1 MTTATTPELINASH
15 AAPLVI
21 ADEGVAVDTSDEV
34 EVFGDEVLVLL
45 DSDASVVMEDA
56 SAVMEELDASAG
68 MEELDDVATF
78 EAEFG
83 VTSAATE
90 LKTAG
95 HVRLKSGVVLSCV
108 PTMPKLGAGVVG

>member
-1 MTTATTPELINASH
+1 MTMATIPELINASH
-15 AAPLVI
+15 AAPLVT
-21 ADEGVAVDTSDEV
+21 ADEGVAVDTSDEA

-45 DSDASVVMEDA
+45 EDASAVMEDA
-56 SAVMEELDASAG
+56 SAVMEEL
-68 MEELDDVATF
+68 EDVATF